1 MGHKLTL
8 KDREFW
14 RKVEHR
20 REKLLEA
27 IRIRK
32 AKIIAAAMPGGGG
45 PPFMYRTA
53 FEITGSRE
61 VTRAEYEEARRLFL
75 ARIAVNRAEDER
87 PKNAPGKIGRVPYVR
102 AAARGEEYALGVY
115 ALELEAAI
123 MKAGRKRAGIWSTG
137 APPLSYEDWGKGSP
151 EDSAEDRFSVE
162 DLNCCGF
169 SPEEIAILSAHL
181 RSLRP
186 SGRGLIAGRRRGRP
200 AIHGKAMTNT
210 ERSRRHRAKEVA

>member
-1 MGHKLTL
+1 MGRQLTL
-8 KDREFW
+8 KEREFW
-14 RKVEHR
+14 RKVQHR

-53 FEITGSRE
+53 YEIAGSRE

-75 ARIAVNRAEDER
+75 ACIAVNRAEDEP
-87 PKNAPGKIGRVPYVR
+87 PKDAPGKIGRRPYVR
-102 AAARGEEYALGVY
+102 PAAKSEEYALGIY
-115 ALELEAAI
+115 GLELKHAI
-123 MKAGRKRAGIWSTG
+123 SKSGRKRAGIWSMG
-137 APPLSYEDWGKGSP
+137 APPLSHEDWGRGSP
-151 EDSAEDRFSVE
+151 DEPAEDRFSVE

-169 SPEEIAILSAHL
+169 APEELAILSAHL

-186 SGRGLIAGRRRGRP
+186 SGRGLVPGRKRGRP
-200 AIHGKAMTNT
+200 PIHGKAMTNT
-210 ERSRRHRAKEVA
+210 ERSRRHRAKEIA